1 MDDGASSYRRFH
13 NGDREAF
20 VEIVDLYR
28 ENLIFFL
35 YRFVGDMEV
44 AEDLAEDV
52 FVELLLHPGRFRF
65 QCSLKTWL
73 FSIGRN
79 KAISYIR
86 KQSKVICV
94 EPGETGR
101 LMEGRGWDAS
111 FNPNCVSGQQ
121 TQETL
126 EEAVLRGEEK
136 QALSRAMERISG
148 DYSTAIHLVYF
159 EELTYEEAGRVMKK
173 SRKQI
178 ENLIYRGKQ
187 ALRKILEEE
196 GIGIEEQR

>member
-1 MDDGASSYRRFH
+1 MSTATWSF
-13 NGDREAF
+13 
-20 VEIVDLYR
+20 
-28 ENLIFFL
+28 
-35 YRFVGDMEV
+35 
-44 AEDLAEDV
+44 
-52 FVELLLHPGRFRF
+52 LLHPGRFRF

-86 KQSKVICV
+86 KQAKVTCV
-94 EPGETGR
+94 EPGEAGR

-111 FNPNCVSGQQ
+111 FNPNYVSGQQ
-121 TQETL
+121 MQETL
-126 EEAVLRGEEK
+126 EETVLRGEEK
-136 QALSRAMERISG
+136 QALSRAMERISR

>member
-35 YRFVGDMEV
+35 YRFVGDMEA

-79 KAISYIR
+79 KAVSYIR
-86 KQSKVICV
+86 KQSKVTCV
-94 EPGETGR
+94 EPGKAGR

-111 FNPNCVSGQQ
+111 FNPNYVSGQQ
-121 TQETL
+121 MQETL
-126 EEAVLRGEEK
+126 EETVLRGEEK
-136 QALSRAMERISG
+136 QALSRAMEQITR
-148 DYSTAIHLVYF
+148 DYRTAIHLVYF